1 MNRFITKNNVILH
14 LLLVALTFTN
24 CKDKSAEKLPI
35 TPDVKIGKL
44 ENGLTYYIK
53 HNRRPKNEI
62 HMNLVVN
69 AGSVLEDEDQRGF
82 AHFCEHMAFNGTEHF
97 PDKKLIEYFE
107 SIGSKFGE
115 KINAYTS
122 FDETVY
128 QLSIPAEN
136 EEYIDN
142 GLLAIRDWAC
152 AITDSDE
159 EIDAERGVIHEEFR
173 TRYDVN
179 GRLLN
184 NALPYLLH
192 QSKYAERHVIGTYEV
207 IDYGKP
213 EALRRFRKDWYRPD
227 LQAVVIV
234 GDFNI
239 REMEEKVKDLFSK
252 IPKNNTP
259 REKTPEEIPDH
270 PETLVG
276 HSTDEELNS
285 TSVSVYFKHPFTP
298 VKTVGDFRTQLVR
311 NLYISMLTDRLL
323 QVADDEE
330 TIAPF
335 FSAGASYSQFIGPK
349 SMYTLRATVKED
361 KVAESIFSILE
372 ENKRAFSFGFT
383 KDEFERT
390 KKKFISNAGKAF
402 REKNTR
408 ESSDY
413 VDDYVNNFTLSEV
426 ALIDPK
432 YKYDLTKELLEDIS
446 LKEIKEVG
454 ELLTT
459 RENRV
464 VIINA
469 PEKDKDILPDEAS
482 VLSIFSEVEAKELE
496 AFAEEKSLEE
506 LLPEAPVPGKVI
518 EETLVEGVEDLVEW
532 KLSNGARVLLKP
544 TKYKNDQIY
553 FGAYSPG
560 GFSVYDDTDYLSA
573 SFAPDIISYVGV
585 GEFSPTDLSK
595 ALSGKMVQVRLGCG
609 DYSEG
614 MGGNS
619 TVEDLETML
628 KIAYLYFTAP
638 RESKPR
644 YDALLEKINM
654 QLKNKYLDPNVVWGD
669 SINRIMTSD
678 HPRSKAVT
686 VDRVASELD
695 YKTVYITYRE
705 RFSNAG
711 DFSFFF
717 TGSLDPETLKPL
729 VEKYLGSL
737 PGNGDNKESWID
749 RGIEPKPGKVEHTMY
764 LAKEQR
770 SVVRIL
776 FPDKEMAYS
785 QKNRMVS
792 QVMCDA
798 LSNQLM
804 ENIRE
809 KQGGVYSIRAY
820 PYFSPYPKANLS
832 VSIQFVC
839 DPERVNE
846 LKELVF
852 SEIKKIK
859 TEGITGDDLTS
870 IVKQIEHDDRTSRE
884 TNDYWME
891 LIQEHL
897 VYSMEFNDF
906 PQLIPTLQQ
915 ITNQDIQNMARE
927 VFTMDNYK
935 NFNLMP
941 EQKE

>member
-1 MNRFITKNNVILH
+1 MKYMIKKQSLFLPI
-14 LLLVALTFTN
+14 LLVTTVLLS
-24 CKDKSAEKLPI
+24 CQDKSAEKLPVS
-35 TPDVKIGKL
+35 PDVKVGKL

-69 AGSVLEDEDQRGF
+69 AGSVLEDDDQRGF

-97 PDKKLIEYFE
+97 PEKEMIEYFE

-136 EEYIDN
+136 EEYIDK

-152 AITDSDE
+152 AITDSNK

-173 TRYDVN
+173 TRYDVS

-184 NALPYLLH
+184 KALPYLFH
-192 QSKYAERHVIGTYEV
+192 NSKYAKRHVIGTYDI
-207 IDYGKP
+207 IDFGKP
-213 EALRRFRKDWYRPD
+213 DALRRFRKDWYRPD
-227 LQAVVIV
+227 LQAVIVV
-234 GDFNI
+234 GDFNT
-239 REMEEKVKDLFSK
+239 REMEKKVKDLFSR
-252 IPKNNTP
+252 IPKNETP
-259 REKTPEEIPDH
+259 RKKVLEEIPDH
-270 PETLVG
+270 QETLIA

-285 TSVSVYFKHPFTP
+285 SSVSVYFKHPFSP
-298 VKTVGDFRTQLVR
+298 VKTIGDFRKALIQ

-323 QVADDEE
+323 QAADNEE
-330 TIAPF
+330 IIAPF

-349 SMYTLRATVKED
+349 SMYTLRATVKEN
-361 KVAESIFSILE
+361 KITESISSILE

-402 REKNTR
+402 RERNTR

-413 VDDYVNNFTLSEV
+413 VDDYVTNFTLSQHP
-426 ALIDPK
+426 LIDPK

-446 LKEIKEVG
+446 LKEIKEAG
-454 ELLTT
+454 EFLTT

-469 PEKDKDILPDEAS
+469 PEKDKNILPDKET
-482 VLSIFSEVEAKELE
+482 VLNIFSKVEAKELE

-506 LLPEAPVPGKVI
+506 LLPEAPTSGKVV
-518 EETLVEGVEDLVEW
+518 EENLMEGVEDLVEW

-560 GFSVYDDTDYLSA
+560 GFSVYNDTEYLSA
-573 SFAPDIISYVGV
+573 SFAPDIISYVGI
-585 GEFSPTDLSK
+585 GDFSPTDLSK

-614 MGGNS
+614 LGGNS
-619 TVEDLETML
+619 TVDDFETML

-638 RESKPR
+638 RENKPR

-654 QLKNKYLDPNVVWGD
+654 QLKNKYLDPNVVWSD
-669 SINRIMTSD
+669 SINRIMTSN
-678 HPRSKAVT
+678 HPRFIPVT
-686 VDRVASELD
+686 VDRVAGELD
-695 YKTVYITYRE
+695 YDNVYQTYRD
-705 RFSNAG
+705 RFSNAA

-717 TGSLDPETLKPL
+717 AGSLDPENAKPL
-729 VEKYLGSL
+729 IEKYIGSL
-737 PGNGDNKESWID
+737 PTNNKEKENWID
-749 RGIEPKPGKVEHTMY
+749 RGIQPPKGKVEHTMY

-776 FPDKEMAYS
+776 FSEKEMEYS
-785 QKNRMVS
+785 QKNKLAARI
-792 QVMCDA
+792 MCDA
-798 LSNQLM
+798 LSNKLM

-809 KQGGVYSIRAY
+809 KQGGVYSIKAY
-820 PYFSPYPKANLS
+820 PYFSPYPKDNLS
-832 VSIQFVC
+832 ISIQFVC
-839 DPERVNE
+839 DPERVEE
-846 LKELVF
+846 LRNLVF

-859 TEGITGDDLTS
+859 KEGIEPEDLAV
-870 IVKQIEHDDRTSRE
+870 IVKQIEHDDKTSRE
-884 TNDYWME
+884 TNDYWMK
-891 LIQEHL
+891 LMQEYM
-897 VYSMEFNDF
+897 VYKLDFKEFPKFISTLKEVTSND
-906 PQLIPTLQQ
+906 IK
-915 ITNQDIQNMARE
+915 NMAQE
-927 VFTMDNYK
+927 IFDMQTYK

-941 EQKE
+941 EKEN